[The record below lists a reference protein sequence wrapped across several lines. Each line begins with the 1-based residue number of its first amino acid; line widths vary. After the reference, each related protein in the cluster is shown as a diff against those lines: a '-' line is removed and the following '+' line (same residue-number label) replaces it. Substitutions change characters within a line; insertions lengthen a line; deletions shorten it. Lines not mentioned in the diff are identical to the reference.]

1 VARSC
6 VHTLF
11 ERIAARTPGATAVI
25 DGERSLSYAELNSA
39 ADRLAEVLRGA
50 GAVPGGYVPIALG
63 RSIEMLQA
71 QLEVILVILGD
82 DHADF
87 RERFWNHL
95 ADMFDKMTSQ
105 TLKELIVVAQP
116 ARKQ

>member
-1 VARSC
+1 MN
-6 VHTLF
+6 
-11 ERIAARTPGATAVI
+11 ERIIGEPVLTEDQQKAKERCLHASEDFSRAV
-25 DGERSLSYAELNSA
+25 GRKLEKSA
-39 ADRLAEVLRGA
+39 GVD
-50 GAVPGGYVPIALG
+50 IAQMFL
-63 RSIEMLQA
+63 IIQMLQA